1 MMWYTLIETEDTVM
15 LAIAKKHSLAEYR
28 KNIRA
33 LQRLISLWT
42 KWYAIAEK
50 AEKKDNLSQPGMES
64 GEQSENLQKRW
75 LLNCHEKLVGVQ
87 E

>member
-50 AEKKDNLSQPGMES
+50 AEKKDNLS
-64 GEQSENLQKRW
+64 
-75 LLNCHEKLVGVQ
+75 
-87 E
+87 